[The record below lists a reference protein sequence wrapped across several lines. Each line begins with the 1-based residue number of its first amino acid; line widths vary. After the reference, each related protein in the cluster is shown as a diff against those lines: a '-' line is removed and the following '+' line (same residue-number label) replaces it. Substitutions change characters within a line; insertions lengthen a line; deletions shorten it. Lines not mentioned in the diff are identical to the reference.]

1 MKYTKQRKL
10 LSVLLIPFTLRGD
23 SELMSRT
30 FAKRPIMELYD
41 MICFAFLAIFIECV
55 CYLNTHTHKFSPEFL
70 RKIRR
75 CLYFTVVFYSIS
87 TVCLVMEASVV
98 IKIIHVLVIGYTI

>member
-30 FAKRPIMELYD
+30 FAKRSIMELYD

-55 CYLNTHTHKFSPEFL
+55 CYLNTHAQTFPRISQKN
-70 RKIRR
+70 
-75 CLYFTVVFYSIS
+75 SIS
-87 TVCLVMEASVV
+87 TVCLVMAASVV
-98 IKIIHVLVIGYTI
+98 IKIIHVLVIGYTLYRLLRSKE